1 MPFRTPYH
9 MLMRPMPLASVSAGT
24 AALVLIDIQG
34 FTMRRGEGLDA
45 EAARRGITGEF
56 DEYYRQA
63 EAAARNAARILARA
77 REARIGVWHM
87 RTAAVETLSP
97 HFRLS
102 GLDRPAPGATAEQS
116 LEGLEP
122 QPQERVIE
130 RGVYSIFLET
140 GLQADLERAGI
151 GTLIL
156 CAAMANI
163 TLVAAAREAADRGF
177 SVLAVHDASASETLQ
192 WHGMTMQGLG
202 GGAIRT
208 VWTGDVLD
216 MIAGVKH

>member
-9 MLMRPMPLASVSAGT
+9 MLMRPMPLASVRAGA
-24 AALVLIDIQG
+24 AALVLIDVQG

-56 DEYYRQA
+56 DEYYQQA

-77 REARIGVWHM
+77 REAKIDVWHI
-87 RTAAVETLSP
+87 RTAAVDNLSP

-116 LEGLEP
+116 LAGLEP
-122 QPQERVIE
+122 LPDERVIE
-130 RGVYSIFLET
+130 RGAYSIFLGT
-140 GLQADLERAGI
+140 GLREDLERLRI

-163 TLVAAAREAADRGF
+163 ALVLGAREAADRGF

-216 MIAGVKH
+216 MIAGVKR